1 MVLGAHVLK
10 SVLEHES
17 CLLRHKLT
25 PSCREQ
31 EGAGY
36 TRVGNGLPM
45 LDLKS
50 LGHSPTHSLKS
61 IER

>member
-10 SVLEHES
+10 SVLERES
-17 CLLRHKLT
+17 CLLRHRLT

-31 EGAGY
+31 DAGY
-36 TRVGNGLPM
+36 TNVGNGLPM